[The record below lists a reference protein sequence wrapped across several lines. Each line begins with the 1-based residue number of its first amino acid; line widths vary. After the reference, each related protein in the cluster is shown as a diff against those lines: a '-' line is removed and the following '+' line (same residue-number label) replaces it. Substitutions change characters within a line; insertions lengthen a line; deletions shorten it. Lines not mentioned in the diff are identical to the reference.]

1 MEVGQWVR
9 DDNYIVQFNGYC
21 NCIWCKDRG
30 FEEPILKG
38 KEYYE
43 YITTQKMW
51 DKYLKRVKVAD
62 TPQELIEV
70 GDLVETKGEEVSYD
84 RLYEPKYFGMVENID
99 IEFDQIICTGGVVLS
114 LEHITKI
121 LTPNSNGGYDLQ
133 WSVSKDK

>member
-1 MEVGQWVR
+1 MEIGQWVR

-21 NCIWCKDRG
+21 DCTWCKDRG

-38 KEYYE
+38 KEYFE

-62 TPQELIEV
+62 TPQELIQDN
-70 GDLVETKGEEVSYD
+70 DLGFIKEWNSIET
-84 RLYEPKYFGMVENID
+84 LYTSNEGVYCYMDSKRHFIGKNI
-99 IEFDQIICTGGVVLS
+99 T
-114 LEHITKI
+114 ITKI

-133 WSVSKDK
+133 WNEDGSMV